1 MSSYATLVRVC
12 CALALV
18 AALSAHAADYTD
30 PDGTT
35 VVCLHDSSQTYELY
49 IPPEVV
55 GQPRARIL
63 YVFDPGG
70 DGGGLLRFVQ
80 PAAREMGWIV
90 AASNNSRNGPY
101 SDIYAAQDALIRD
114 TEARLSL
121 HPHLRYATGFSGG
134 ARAALALAFRYPQ
147 RIAGVLAIGAGYP
160 WDTGLEPGNDRLVV
174 ELQVGEHDS
183 NYDADIPVTV
193 SWLWYYGVLNWVVT
207 YDAGH
212 VWPPQPMVLEGFQ
225 RIDSVSV
232 QDADNDGW
240 LDWEETEA
248 DADADGLP
256 NWLDPDSDNDGAL
269 DYLDPRPYDTE
280 NPDTV
285 PAGWLVALPAVTLAS
300 CWASRWRTRP

>member
-1 MSSYATLVRVC
+1 MNRRVVLMGVVCTGIVLGAT
-12 CALALV
+12 
-18 AALSAHAADYTD
+18 AHGADYTN
-30 PDGTT
+30 PNGTT

-70 DGGGLLRFVQ
+70 DGSGLLRFVQ

-121 HPHLRYATGFSGG
+121 HPHLRYAAGFSGG

-147 RIAGVLAIGAGYP
+147 RVAGVLAIGAGYP

-174 ELQVGEHDS
+174 EMQIGEQDS
-183 NYDADIPVTV
+183 NIENDVPTTAA
-193 SWLWYYGVLNWVVT
+193 WLTFYGLQNWIIT

-212 VWPPQPMVLEGFQ
+212 VWPPQPMILEGFQ
-225 RIDSVSV
+225 RIDSVSA

-269 DYLDPRPYDTE
+269 DYLDPRPYDTG
-280 NPDTV
+280 NPDRV
-285 PAGWLVALPAVTLAS
+285 PVAGWGVAPALGLAG
-300 CWASRWRTRP
+300 CWALRRRMRR